1 MSLIF
6 FSDHGFPGLVDSDCL
21 PCIDGNPCAERLVE
35 IAAALEREGFAGVR
49 VQYAQIGD
57 GRFILTLNLLQN
69 SLGEYVM
76 EFFSD
81 FALKQKKIFSVE
93 AALVIAKEFRKQE
106 SGARNERHN

>member
-6 FSDHGFPGLVDSDCL
+6 FSDHGFPSLVNSDCL

-35 IAAALEREGFAGVR
+35 IAAALERDGFAGVR
-49 VQYAQIGD
+49 VQCTQIGD
-57 GRFILTLNLLQN
+57 GRFILALNLLQN

-76 EFFSD
+76 EFFAD
-81 FALKQKKIFSVE
+81 FARKHKKIFSVE

-106 SGARNERHN
+106 SGERNERHN